1 MKIDIKKFNEN
12 FIKVGAL
19 SKVLSL
25 QDIYNA
31 YFSESGYLKSS
42 ESDLTNSEFELKLFK
57 QLVLTDEKIKGK
69 FSQIK
74 YSDLENLEYKLIDK
88 ISVPKEIIYSKIV
101 SKDSLRPNIIG
112 VYYENGYVVATDDY
126 KLIALKQ
133 DYDKNLEGK
142 IINKNG
148 FVIDLEYPDWK
159 RVVPNL
165 DGVEKIT
172 YDVDYLIIQLQ
183 TISNIYKIAG
193 LGIKYLLFKD
203 DKHET
208 CIDPDIMLPI
218 ILQAK
223 KMGIDRLDLY
233 FVGSGRAV
241 VIKDD
246 YDKLL
251 GLVMPISIGVDEVH
265 FKI

>member
-12 FIKVGAL
+12 FVKVEAL
-19 SKVLSL
+19 SKTLSL

-31 YFSESGYLKSS
+31 EFSESGYLKSS
-42 ESDLTNSEFELKLFK
+42 ECDLTNREFELKLFK

-101 SKDSLRPNIIG
+101 SKDSFRPNMTG
-112 VYYENGYVVATDDY
+112 VYYENGYIVATDGY

-133 DYDKNLEGK
+133 DYDENLEGK
-142 IINKNG
+142 MINKNG
-148 FVIDLEYPDWK
+148 FVIDLKYPDWK
-159 RVVPNL
+159 RAVPNL

-193 LGIKYLLFKD
+193 LGIKYSLFKD

-223 KMGIDRLDLY
+223 KMGINNLNLY
-233 FVGSGRAV
+233 FYSKEKAV

-246 YDKLL
+246 SSSFLS
-251 GLVMPISIGVDEVH
+251 LVMPINVNNDEVH